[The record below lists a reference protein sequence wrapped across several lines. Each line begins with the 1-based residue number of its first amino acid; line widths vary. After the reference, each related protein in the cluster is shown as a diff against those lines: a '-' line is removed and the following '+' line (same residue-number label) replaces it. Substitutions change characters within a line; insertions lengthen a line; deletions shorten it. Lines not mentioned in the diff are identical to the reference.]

1 MRGLLN
7 AVQRCCDE
15 STSTKA
21 YLYLRVLDLLST
33 VTQENY
39 PYHID
44 KVICIIQPLLLYS
57 SASVLFFYLYR

>member
-7 AVQRCCDE
+7 AVQRCFE
-15 STSTKA
+15 ENTLTKT

-39 PYHID
+39 PYHVD
-44 KVICIIQPLLLYS
+44 KVFHIIENLRTLH
-57 SASVLFFYLYR
+57 V